1 MAKITMAERRAQLAK
16 RKHRTVNDFSEVAD
30 VEKRK
35 GTSEDDTAKHR
46 RDFGSDEDS
55 HGVVRKPKHP
65 DAEKESEDEIA
76 SLPKRKSVVKD
87 RKKSTRA
94 KKSKSHLNILSLA
107 ESDTEIDDDITDDF
121 EKLKRK
127 NEERNKSASAHSG
140 KEIS

>member
-1 MAKITMAERRAQLAK
+1 MTMAERRAQHAK

-35 GTSEDDTAKHR
+35 GKSEYDTAKHR
-46 RDFGSDEDS
+46 RDFGSEEDS
-55 HGVVRKPKHP
+55 EGEVRKPKHP

-76 SLPKRKSVVKD
+76 SLPKPKSDVKD

-94 KKSKSHLNILSLA
+94 KKSKSHSNILNLA
-107 ESDTEIDDDITDDF
+107 ESDTEIDDDITGDF

-127 NEERNKSASAHSG
+127 NEERYNSASAHAG